1 MRACVRRKGDDAWRG
16 GRPGRARPT
25 APQAQQACGAVLRP
39 GHAAHHPCHP
49 AGQRPAPVRPKGSF
63 AERRNGR
70 AINRRPTW
78 SVGRSAACKHH
89 VGTQESYLSGGLGV
103 AWKVGRNAS
112 RMEGSTELEAPR
124 RATWKALDGPCCS
137 SSAGTRATTT
147 GPFTESI
154 LIDDDWDLLSSRADV
169 TSSMAKSSSSS
180 TCGSECSVVPNE
192 YNTVTKRSANTG
204 ANRRGTPT
212 GYSRAGLRTRETRA
226 HLPA

>member
-1 MRACVRRKGDDAWRG
+1 MMHGEEAGLGAQ
-16 GRPGRARPT
+16 GRPLLKLNKLA
-25 APQAQQACGAVLRP
+25 APSFGQATPRIILAILQASG
-39 GHAAHHPCHP
+39 G
-49 AGQRPAPVRPKGSF
+49 AGQTQRSF

-70 AINRRPTW
+70 ARIADRRGP
-78 SVGRSAACKHH
+78 SADRQHASIMF
-89 VGTQESYLSGGLGV
+89 GTQESYLSGGIGV
-103 AWKVGRNAS
+103 ARKVGRNAS